1 MAKTDRS
8 IYVIGHKNPD
18 TDSIAAA
25 IAYANLKCITT
36 NKNYTAMRCGNV
48 SSETQY
54 VLDRFGFKPPKFIG
68 DVRTQVR
75 DMDMRNIPGVTD
87 EISLKDAWKI
97 MKDNKVVTLCIT
109 DGKYL
114 KGLIKITKNSTA
126 YRVLDVNWDDK
137 LDSTDLDIML
147 KKSPTTPIPLIS
159 IIRAYTLRTGDFNY
173 DGVVDSKDL
182 ANLNNNLD
190 SKRIPSPSYMKIN
203 GRIVNTTSY
212 ISPLLRNDLHDLNHD
227 GFVNSKDVDLMESYI
242 SYPIIYRLY

>member
-1 MAKTDRS
+1 MKFKKIITGIMAS
-8 IYVIGHKNPD
+8 ALMACSLSAVSAN
-18 TDSIAAA
+18 AAA
-25 IAYANLKCITT
+25 ATT
-36 NKNYTAMRCGNV
+36 ASTAALNTQVAASAKLV
-48 SSETQY
+48 SGIDSLIKLRRTMPMKGDINGDKKVNEEDAA
-54 VLDRFGFKPPKFIG
+54 VLD
-68 DVRTQVR
+68 V
-75 DMDMRNIPGVTD
+75 
-87 EISLKDAWKI
+87 
-97 MKDNKVVTLCIT
+97 
-109 DGKYL
+109 YL
-114 KGLIKITKNSTA
+114 KGLIKITKDSTA

-147 KKSPTTPIPLIS
+147 KKSPTTSIPLIS

-182 ANLNNNLD
+182 SNLNNNLD

>member
-1 MAKTDRS
+1 MKFKKIITGIMAS
-8 IYVIGHKNPD
+8 ALMACSLSAVSAN
-18 TDSIAAA
+18 AAA
-25 IAYANLKCITT
+25 ATT
-36 NKNYTAMRCGNV
+36 ASTAALNTQVAASAKLV
-48 SSETQY
+48 SGIDSLIKLRRTMPMKGDINGDKKVNEEDAA
-54 VLDRFGFKPPKFIG
+54 VLD
-68 DVRTQVR
+68 V
-75 DMDMRNIPGVTD
+75 
-87 EISLKDAWKI
+87 
-97 MKDNKVVTLCIT
+97 
-109 DGKYL
+109 YL

-147 KKSPTTPIPLIS
+147 KKSPTTSIPLIS

-182 ANLNNNLD
+182 SNLNNNLD

>member
-1 MAKTDRS
+1 MKFRKLITGIMASAIMACSGISAVSANAATTTASTAALNTQVAASAKLVS
-8 IYVIGHKNPD
+8 GI
-18 TDSIAAA
+18 DSLIKLRRTMPMKGDINGDKKVNEEDAA
-25 IAYANLKCITT
+25 
-36 NKNYTAMRCGNV
+36 
-48 SSETQY
+48 
-54 VLDRFGFKPPKFIG
+54 VLD
-68 DVRTQVR
+68 V
-75 DMDMRNIPGVTD
+75 
-87 EISLKDAWKI
+87 
-97 MKDNKVVTLCIT
+97 
-109 DGKYL
+109 YL

>member
-1 MAKTDRS
+1 MKFKKIITGIMAS
-8 IYVIGHKNPD
+8 ALMACSLSAVSAN
-18 TDSIAAA
+18 AAA
-25 IAYANLKCITT
+25 ATT
-36 NKNYTAMRCGNV
+36 ASTAALNTQVAASAKLV
-48 SSETQY
+48 SGIDSLIKLRRTMPMKGDINGDKKVNEEDAA
-54 VLDRFGFKPPKFIG
+54 VLD
-68 DVRTQVR
+68 V
-75 DMDMRNIPGVTD
+75 
-87 EISLKDAWKI
+87 
-97 MKDNKVVTLCIT
+97 
-109 DGKYL
+109 YL
-114 KGLIKITKNSTA
+114 KGLIKITKDSTA

-147 KKSPTTPIPLIS
+147 KKSPTTSIPLIS

-182 ANLNNNLD
+182 SNLNNNLD

-227 GFVNSKDVDLMESYI
+227 GFVDSKDVDLMESYI

>member
-1 MAKTDRS
+1 MRMKFRKFATGIMASALMACSASAVSANAATTAATATLNAQVASSAKLVS
-8 IYVIGHKNPD
+8 GI
-18 TDSIAAA
+18 DSLIKLRRTMPMKGDINGDKKVNEEDAA
-25 IAYANLKCITT
+25 
-36 NKNYTAMRCGNV
+36 
-48 SSETQY
+48 
-54 VLDRFGFKPPKFIG
+54 VLD
-68 DVRTQVR
+68 V
-75 DMDMRNIPGVTD
+75 
-87 EISLKDAWKI
+87 
-97 MKDNKVVTLCIT
+97 
-109 DGKYL
+109 YL
-114 KGLIKITKNSTA
+114 KGLIKITKDSTA

-137 LDSTDLDIML
+137 LDSTDFDIML
-147 KKSPTTPIPLIS
+147 KKSPTTSIPLIS

-182 ANLNNNLD
+182 SNLNNNLD

>member
-1 MAKTDRS
+1 MKFRKLITGIMAS
-8 IYVIGHKNPD
+8 ALMACSLSAVSAN
-18 TDSIAAA
+18 AAA
-25 IAYANLKCITT
+25 ATT
-36 NKNYTAMRCGNV
+36 ASTAALNTQVAASAKLV
-48 SSETQY
+48 SGIDSLIKLRRTMPMKGDINGDKKVNEEDAA
-54 VLDRFGFKPPKFIG
+54 VLD
-68 DVRTQVR
+68 V
-75 DMDMRNIPGVTD
+75 
-87 EISLKDAWKI
+87 
-97 MKDNKVVTLCIT
+97 
-109 DGKYL
+109 YL
-114 KGLIKITKNSTA
+114 KGLIKITKDSTA

>member
-1 MAKTDRS
+1 MKFRKFATGIMASALMACSASAVSANAATTAATATLNAQVASSAKLVS
-8 IYVIGHKNPD
+8 GI
-18 TDSIAAA
+18 DSLIKLRRTMPMKGDINGDKKVNEEDAA
-25 IAYANLKCITT
+25 
-36 NKNYTAMRCGNV
+36 
-48 SSETQY
+48 
-54 VLDRFGFKPPKFIG
+54 VLD
-68 DVRTQVR
+68 V
-75 DMDMRNIPGVTD
+75 
-87 EISLKDAWKI
+87 
-97 MKDNKVVTLCIT
+97 
-109 DGKYL
+109 YL
-114 KGLIKITKNSTA
+114 KGLIKITKDSTA

-147 KKSPTTPIPLIS
+147 KKSPTTSIPLIS

-182 ANLNNNLD
+182 SNLNNNLD

>member
-1 MAKTDRS
+1 MKFKKILTGIMSSALMACSLSAVSANAATATTAALNTQVAASAKLVS
-8 IYVIGHKNPD
+8 GI
-18 TDSIAAA
+18 DSLIKLRRTMPMKGDINGDKKVNEEDAA
-25 IAYANLKCITT
+25 
-36 NKNYTAMRCGNV
+36 
-48 SSETQY
+48 
-54 VLDRFGFKPPKFIG
+54 VLD
-68 DVRTQVR
+68 V
-75 DMDMRNIPGVTD
+75 
-87 EISLKDAWKI
+87 
-97 MKDNKVVTLCIT
+97 
-109 DGKYL
+109 YL
-114 KGLIKITKNSTA
+114 KGLIKITKDSTA

-147 KKSPTTPIPLIS
+147 KKSPTTSIPLIS

-182 ANLNNNLD
+182 SNLNNNLD

-227 GFVNSKDVDLMESYI
+227 GFVDSKDVDLMESYI

>member
-1 MAKTDRS
+1 MKFRKFATGIMASALMACSASAVSANAATTAATATLNAQVASSAKLVS
-8 IYVIGHKNPD
+8 GI
-18 TDSIAAA
+18 DSLIKLRRTMPMKGDINGDKKVNEEDAA
-25 IAYANLKCITT
+25 
-36 NKNYTAMRCGNV
+36 
-48 SSETQY
+48 
-54 VLDRFGFKPPKFIG
+54 VLD
-68 DVRTQVR
+68 V
-75 DMDMRNIPGVTD
+75 
-87 EISLKDAWKI
+87 
-97 MKDNKVVTLCIT
+97 
-109 DGKYL
+109 YL
-114 KGLIKITKNSTA
+114 KGLIKITKDSTA

-137 LDSTDLDIML
+137 LDSTDFDIML
-147 KKSPTTPIPLIS
+147 KKSPTTSIPLIS

-182 ANLNNNLD
+182 SNLNNNLD

>member
-1 MAKTDRS
+1 MKFRKLITGIMAS
-8 IYVIGHKNPD
+8 AIMACSGVSAVSAN
-18 TDSIAAA
+18 AAA
-25 IAYANLKCITT
+25 ATT
-36 NKNYTAMRCGNV
+36 ASTAALNTQVAASAKLV
-48 SSETQY
+48 SGIDSLIKLRRTMPMKGDINGDKKVNEEDAA
-54 VLDRFGFKPPKFIG
+54 VLD
-68 DVRTQVR
+68 V
-75 DMDMRNIPGVTD
+75 
-87 EISLKDAWKI
+87 
-97 MKDNKVVTLCIT
+97 
-109 DGKYL
+109 YL
-114 KGLIKITKNSTA
+114 KGLIKITKDSTA

-137 LDSTDLDIML
+137 LDSTDFDIML
-147 KKSPTTPIPLIS
+147 KKSPTTSIPLIS

-182 ANLNNNLD
+182 SNLNNNLD